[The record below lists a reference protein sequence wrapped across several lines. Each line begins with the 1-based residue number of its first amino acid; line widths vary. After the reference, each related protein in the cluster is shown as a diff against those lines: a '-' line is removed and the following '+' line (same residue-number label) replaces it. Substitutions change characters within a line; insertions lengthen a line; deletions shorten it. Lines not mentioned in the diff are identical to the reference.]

1 MTRMILLA
9 LAALLALAG
18 APCAARTADRPPLIL
33 ISIDGF
39 RWDYLARGVSPD
51 LAALAAAGVRAERMI
66 PSYPSVTFPNHYTL
80 VTGLYPDHHGIVN
93 NTFEDP
99 AVGGVFNGVFK
110 MSSKEE
116 GWWNQATPIWTTA
129 EQHGV
134 HAGVMFWPGSEAEI
148 RGVRPSRWKPYD
160 IAFPANAR
168 VDAVLGWL
176 DLPKDQ
182 RPGFLTLYFERVDSA
197 GHAFGPGAP
206 QVDQAIAGVDAAIG
220 RLVEG
225 LKARGIDANL
235 IVVADHGMAPVPPDH
250 TLILDTLIDVA
261 AVHVVFDDTVV
272 GVDIPDTPA
281 ARAAEAKL
289 LAPHD
294 HLACWKKAEIP
305 ARFHYG
311 ANPRVPDVVCAVE
324 TGWLVDTRE
333 HAARRLGQER
343 GAHGYDNQDPLMG
356 ALFIASGPAFRRGL
370 VIPPFPNVDVY
381 PLMMQLLGL
390 PPEPNDGRLADLAPI
405 LASKAAP
412 WALRDPR

>member
-1 MTRMILLA
+1 MAKVIVLVF
-9 LAALLALAG
+9 AALIALAG
-18 APCAARTADRPPLIL
+18 TPCAAQTADRTPLIL

-39 RWDYLARGVSPD
+39 RWDYLSRGVSPN
-51 LAALAAAGVRAERMI
+51 LSALAAGGVRAERMI

-93 NTFEDP
+93 NTFED
-99 AVGGVFNGVFK
+99 AEVGGVFK
-110 MSSKEE
+110 MSSKAE
-116 GWWNQATPIWTTA
+116 GWWNEATPIWTTA

-134 HAGVMFWPGSEAEI
+134 HAGVMFWPGSETEI
-148 RGVRPSRWKPYD
+148 RGVRPSFWKPYD
-160 IAFPANAR
+160 IAFPATAR

-197 GHAFGPGAP
+197 GHAFGPDSP

-220 RLVEG
+220 RLVAG
-225 LKARGIDANL
+225 LKARGIAADL

-250 TLILDTLIDVA
+250 TLILDSLIDVA

-272 GVDIPDTPA
+272 GIDIPDTAA
-281 ARAAEAKL
+281 ARAAEARL

-294 HLACWKKAEIP
+294 HVTCWRKAEVP

-311 ANPRVPDVVCAVE
+311 ANARVPDVICAVE

-333 HAARRLGQER
+333 HAARRIGQER

-356 ALFIASGPAFRRGL
+356 ALFIANGPAFHQNL

-381 PLMMQLLGL
+381 PLMMRLLGL

-405 LASKAAP
+405 LAGQDAP
-412 WALRDPR
+412 